1 MCPQERRVTVV
12 PKTLKKQLGAATRSA
27 EVKKLL
33 EPFHLELKW
42 NRHSSCKE
50 DAPASVVLDIF
61 RARIVSAETEDIVLQ
76 ARGTLCGNAAFFAG
90 VVLHPLAEKNVYCSM
105 NMPFL
110 PGEPESAGNGPDA
123 PRIVFA
129 FENLTDPVRKVI
141 RAELNDCPRFCHS
154 ELTYW
159 EAQEGALKEIF
170 RIEWDS
176 GASHY
181 GSSNTNVS
189 VSAEGKEF
197 PRKLR
202 LKESVESC
210 GSQVTLPS
218 GAIGYTSECDEA
230 SSEVVYCYQR
240 EEPQGPGRFNECWRR
255 SPDE

>member
-1 MCPQERRVTVV
+1 M
-12 PKTLKKQLGAATRSA
+12 PKALKKQLGAATRSA

-33 EPFHLELKW
+33 EPLHLELQW
-42 NRHSSCKE
+42 NRYASCEE

-61 RARIVSAETEDIVLQ
+61 RARIVSAEMEDIVLQ
-76 ARGTLCGNAAFFAG
+76 ARGKICNNEAFFAG
-90 VVLHPLAEKNVYCSM
+90 VVLHPLTEKNVYCSM

-110 PGEPESAGNGPDA
+110 PGKPESAGSDPDA
-123 PRIVFA
+123 TRIVFA

-141 RAELNDCPRFCHS
+141 RAELNDCPRFCRS

-159 EAQEGALKEIF
+159 EAQDGALQEIF

-176 GASHY
+176 GAGPH
-181 GSSNTNVS
+181 GSSNTSVS

-218 GAIGYTSECDEA
+218 GATAYTSECNEA
-230 SSEVVYCYQR
+230 SSEAVYCYQR
-240 EEPQGPGRFNECWRR
+240 EEPRGPGRFNACGRR
-255 SPDE
+255 SSDD